1 MSKIN
6 LHILQS
12 PDLYLVLSQL
22 GHLTLDY
29 VENFPKKYDL
39 LKKLAFAEVYILV
52 ITYQV
57 TLYLVYVCNCLTVDF
72 FSGYT
77 LDLLAL

>member
-1 MSKIN
+1 M
-6 LHILQS
+6 
-12 PDLYLVLSQL
+12 DL
-22 GHLTLDY
+22 
-29 VENFPKKYDL
+29 VENYPKMFHL

-52 ITYQV
+52 STYQV

>member
-1 MSKIN
+1 MDYAEN
-6 LHILQS
+6 
-12 PDLYLVLSQL
+12 YLK
-22 GHLTLDY
+22 
-29 VENFPKKYDL
+29 NYDL

-52 ITYQV
+52 NAYQV